1 MHRLSWNTDKDFF
14 FFGKK
19 GRDPHDGSQEKC
31 PVDKENTISLR
42 AWQKALDSR
51 QHRTHEVEAR
61 STFDPCFAEEG
72 GGGGVR
78 GVGTSGRQS

>member
-1 MHRLSWNTDKDFF
+1 M
-14 FFGKK
+14 
-19 GRDPHDGSQEKC
+19 
-31 PVDKENTISLR
+31 DKENTISLR

-72 GGGGVR
+72 GGGGMR
-78 GVGTSGRQS
+78 GVGTSGQQS